1 MKPLIFVIRSGLLVG
16 VALTL
21 AGAMG
26 GCNAPVVERGAEIQR
41 FQTELRNRAELLDIK
56 PGAQLST
63 KECENIALNNNLT
76 LAVSRLALRL
86 QDDQVRLALAGGM
99 PHATAGYAYSRR
111 SNSAAVSFAGQEMSM
126 QDQTQQNF
134 SLAAT
139 IPILD
144 YGMTYYAWQIAKDQ
158 RTQQQLLLVR
168 AGQELRRDVRI
179 AYARHAGALRQVKL
193 SVINVQAAE
202 AILKVGESM
211 ERESLATHAEVAI
224 LRATLAETQVQ
235 LAVAQRKVEETRLGL
250 MQLMSLPA
258 DRAIAIDE
266 KLPDLPAPPAPE
278 ALADLED
285 HALLVRPE
293 LQVQD
298 LQRHI
303 SANTVRR
310 EVAAFFP
317 RIDANGSFNWGS
329 NSFMANPAFF
339 LYGFQ
344 VADSLLDGG
353 SQIWRYGLAEKTRT
367 VEEERTLLLSLAVMY
382 DVNLRALILQRDRE
396 TIRALQVTEDARKKA
411 FDEIL
416 SLYKEGMETEA
427 GTAKALAELNIQ
439 SLGVDK
445 AQTDY
450 LVTWYEF
457 EDATLAEEAAPPAPA
472 PTTQPVAG
480 TGLEKGNVK

>member
-258 DRAIAIDE
+258 DRAMAIDE

-367 VEEERTLLLSLAVMY
+367 VEEERTLLLSLVVMY